1 MIDNNHI
8 LFERMK
14 KEKFLFFFF
23 FRLCLYRLLVIERQE
38 IMIHWKAFF
47 PLSLSFIHHSF
58 FACQYN
64 TFIGKILFKFLLL
77 RVALVRFLQSV
88 CLLFVLLRIFFTL
101 ILFQL
106 ETCPFFRHFYPCYW
120 LSQFTGVFIE

>member
-47 PLSLSFIHHSF
+47 SLF
-58 FACQYN
+58 
-64 TFIGKILFKFLLL
+64 LFLLFIIRSL
-77 RVALVRFLQSV
+77 HVNITH
-88 CLLFVLLRIFFTL
+88 LLAKSYSNFSF
-101 ILFQL
+101 
-106 ETCPFFRHFYPCYW
+106 
-120 LSQFTGVFIE
+120 